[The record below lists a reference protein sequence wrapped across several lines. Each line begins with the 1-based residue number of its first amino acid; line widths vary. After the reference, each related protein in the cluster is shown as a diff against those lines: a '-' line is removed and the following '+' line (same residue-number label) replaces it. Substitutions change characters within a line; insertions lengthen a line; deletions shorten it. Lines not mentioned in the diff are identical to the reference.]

1 MEKNVYLLLYFF
13 SFWNEAPANQ
23 IPSRFRHVLV
33 HDLSTEFES
42 GHHRQGFRNEMM
54 TSNHAA
60 GSPKNPLF
68 TKWSPWSRCE
78 DCLQRRMKKCI
89 SPKCKQSKLYEERP
103 CPRRRCQR
111 RRRGQ
116 VNGDFRII
124 HVDDDMRKGGASLP
138 GRTWTKWSKWSKCS
152 QKCRTYRY
160 RMCRKPEKCKKRK
173 RQKQGAYCYHDNSR
187 CERYVLD
194 LMDTNSRRIDTTRYE
209 YNNKPPQVQSTDERV
224 NVKKPNC
231 GRARRKTKML
241 KIIGGKEAKKYKW
254 PWHVA
259 VINRYREVF
268 CAGTLI
274 APRWILTAGHCVRSY
289 LRVRL
294 NEHDLSSIDG
304 RELELTV
311 QKVFTHPRFNHQTV
325 DNDIALLRLPRAVS
339 LTPVCLPITE
349 PESEE
354 MCSVMGW
361 GKLNSSDEYGSTVL
375 HEAKIPVV
383 PWVTCTR
390 SYKKYFLTTNMF
402 CAGWASGIADTCAG
416 DSGGGLMCPSRNG
429 TKPNRYSIQGITS
442 FGDGCGRRNKYGIYT
457 MVFNYLGWINYI
469 IETYS

>member
-1 MEKNVYLLLYFF
+1 MEKNIYLLLYFF
-13 SFWNEAPANQ
+13 IYWSEVPANQ
-23 IPSRFRHVLV
+23 VPSRFRHVLRQ
-33 HDLSTEFES
+33 DLSTEFES
-42 GHHRQGFRNEMM
+42 DNSRHNIRNEI
-54 TSNHAA
+54 TNINQDERI
-60 GSPKNPLF
+60 GKNPLF

-89 SPKCKQSKLYEERP
+89 SPKCKQSKMYEERP
-103 CPRRRCQR
+103 CPKKRCKR
-111 RRRGQ
+111 RRRGKID
-116 VNGDFRII
+116 GDFRII
-124 HVDDDMRKGGASLP
+124 HIDDDLKKGGTSQ
-138 GRTWTKWSKWSKCS
+138 GRTWSKWSKWSKCN
-152 QKCRTYRY
+152 QQCRTYRY
-160 RMCRKPEKCKKRK
+160 RMCKKQEKCKKKK
-173 RQKQGAYCYHDNSR
+173 RQKQGAYCYHDDTK
-187 CERYVLD
+187 CEQYVLD
-194 LMDTNSRRIDTTRYE
+194 LMDVNNRRIETTKYE
-209 YNNKPPQVQSTDERV
+209 YNKKPRVQSPDEQHSL
-224 NVKKPNC
+224 KQPKCGKP
-231 GRARRKTKML
+231 RKKTKML

-294 NEHDLSSIDG
+294 NEHDLSSVDG
-304 RELELTV
+304 RELEVSV
-311 QKVFTHPRFNHQTV
+311 QKIYLHPRFNHQTV
-325 DNDIALLRLPRAVS
+325 DNDIALLRLPKS
-339 LTPVCLPITE
+339 INLTPICLPTTQ

-354 MCSVMGW
+354 LCSIMGW
-361 GKLNSSDEYGSTVL
+361 GKLNSSDEYGSSVL

-383 PWVTCTR
+383 PWSICLK
-390 SYKKYFLTTNMF
+390 SYKKYFLTANMF

-429 TKPNRYSIQGITS
+429 TKPNKYTIQGITS